1 MDAGRGLW
9 QRLSVPRTPPL
20 LSVPVHAALAASALL
35 LLCLLA
41 VPVLS
46 TADGG
51 TLAAVAV
58 AAAGAAALAALTVA
72 ARDRIRPAALGLAWA
87 LMLLWPLAGRPLPAA
102 GIAVIAAALVIR
114 LGATGPAARGLT
126 APAAV
131 LAAGGVA
138 VLAVAWLGTS
148 GDPGVLPVRPA
159 ADRPPP
165 AAADPAPPAA
175 TQSARGRSGG
185 DRPGLLPRARPARV
199 RRRLAHA
206 RPGRA
211 RGLRRP
217 GRVGAGLRGHAG
229 EPAVGAHGRSGR
241 RHGDRAPQPARHGLD
256 GVRPRHAAVRAGLA
270 AALDGQPVAR
280 RRGARRAPF
289 ARVALRLTP
298 GQAVARI
305 CARPSRQWTAS

>member
-41 VPVLS
+41 VPLVS

-114 LGATGPAARGLT
+114 FGATGPAARGLT
-126 APAAV
+126 PPAAV

-148 GDPGVLPVRPA
+148 GDPVVLPVRPA

-175 TQSARGRSGG
+175 THSAPAGPAETVRAYYRALDRRAFGAAWRTLDPAVRADFGGRAAWERGFAATLAS
-185 DRPGLLPRARPARV
+185 RPAALHR
-199 RRRLAHA
+199 
-206 RPGRA
+206 
-211 RGLRRP
+211 
-217 GRVGAGLRGHAG
+217 
-229 EPAVGAHGRSGR
+229 RSGR

-256 GVRPRHAAVRAGLA
+256 PVRPRDAAVRAGLA
-270 AALDGQPVAR
+270 AALDGHPLAR
-280 RRGARRAPF
+280 GRRPRGAPL

>member
-41 VPVLS
+41 VPVVS

-165 AAADPAPPAA
+165 AAADPEPPAA
-175 TQSARGRSGG
+175 THSAPAGPAETVRAYYRAL
-185 DRPGLLPRARPARV
+185 DRRAF
-199 RRRLAHA
+199 
-206 RPGRA
+206 
-211 RGLRRP
+211 
-217 GRVGAGLRGHAG
+217 GAAWRT
-229 EPAVGAHGRSGR
+229 
-241 RHGDRAPQPARHGLD
+241 LD
-256 GVRPRHAAVRAGLA
+256 PAVRADFGGRAAWERGFAATLA
-270 AALDGQPVAR
+270 SRPAALTVDQGDGTATVRHSLLATDSTPCGRVTR
-280 RRGARRAPF
+280 RFALAWRLRWTGSRWRAADVRGA
-289 ARVALRLTP
+289 LRSP
-298 GQAVARI
+298 VSPCG
-305 CARPSRQWTAS
+305 